1 MRETVNDRF
10 YAISTKLPRKLVTYP
25 SNVVIL
31 YCNTQIHTLSPI
43 WSKWGRIPKKKENRK
58 LEVFSS
64 DWIFSCTQPTVL
76 KHWMDSTRENHP
88 LSWSIDGLTAEAN
101 GIALLWLFDNN
112 SYGTETY
119 THLMQYSKP
128 KCLCGEY
135 VSKKKIFMKV
145 TRILVFN
152 LFTLGLLRDKFFKLC

>member
-10 YAISTKLPRKLVTYP
+10 YTIPQNCPENYLPTQVLSWYFTAIHRYTHSVRYGVSGAESPKRKKTVNL
-25 SNVVIL
+25 
-31 YCNTQIHTLSPI
+31 
-43 WSKWGRIPKKKENRK
+43 KF
-58 LEVFSS
+58 FSS

-101 GIALLWLFDNN
+101 GTALLWLFDNN

-128 KCLCGEY
+128 KCLCGEH
-135 VSKKKIFMKV
+135 VRKINNMCQRRQYLWKWREFWYS
-145 TRILVFN
+145 IYSH
-152 LFTLGLLRDKFFKLC
+152 